1 MKTVSGMGRFP
12 TAINLKNEAQSG
24 SRDFSSSSPHTSGH
38 VGPQFKQE
46 KHMDLKIFEKM
57 DLPELKNYIQFLL
70 WHYRVMDAFWFLSV
84 AKMFDQPTAER
95 LNEQVWGRV
104 GGMAA
109 KDLIQR
115 FGVKEK
121 GLKGFVKA
129 LRYFPWTILVGYQI
143 EEKEDEVI
151 ITVPSCPTQEARL
164 KRGLGEFVCKEMHR
178 GEFESYAREIDPGI
192 EVQCLFAPPDPHPKD
207 LYCKWRF
214 TLKG

>member
-1 MKTVSGMGRFP
+1 
-12 TAINLKNEAQSG
+12 
-24 SRDFSSSSPHTSGH
+24 
-38 VGPQFKQE
+38 
-46 KHMDLKIFEKM
+46 MDLKIFEKM
-57 DLPELKNYIQFLL
+57 DAPELKNYIQFLL

-84 AKMFDQPTAER
+84 VKMFDQPTAER

-121 GLKGFVKA
+121 GLKGFVKT
-129 LRYFPWTILVGYQI
+129 LRYFPWTLLVGYQI

-164 KRGLGEFVCKEMHR
+164 KRGLEEFVCKEMHR
-178 GEFESYAREIDPGI
+178 GEFESYAREIDPSI

>member
-1 MKTVSGMGRFP
+1 
-12 TAINLKNEAQSG
+12 
-24 SRDFSSSSPHTSGH
+24 
-38 VGPQFKQE
+38 
-46 KHMDLKIFEKM
+46 MDTEIFEKM
-57 DLPELKNYIQFLL
+57 DGPALRSYIQFLL

-109 KDLIQR
+109 KDLVQR

-121 GLKGFVKA
+121 GLKGFVEA

-143 EEKEDEVI
+143 EEKEGEMI

-164 KRGLGEFVCKEMHR
+164 KRGLGEFVCKEMHQ
-178 GEFESYAREIDPGI
+178 GEFESFAREIDQRI
-192 EVQCLFAPPDPHPKD
+192 EVQCLFAPPDFHPKD
-207 LYCKWRF
+207 TFCKWRF
-214 TLKG
+214 TLKR